1 MSAIILDTETHDMNG
16 YPIEIAHVPVFFE
29 NGELVVNKDACF
41 DEYFSCPQ
49 PISYGA
55 MAVHHILES
64 DIASKPSY
72 ETFRLPEGIQYI
84 IGHNVDYDINALKR
98 IDPDIN
104 VKGICTLALARK
116 AWPDAPAHNLSTLY
130 YMIHGGNAL
139 TRRELRNAHNA
150 GADIMFT
157 TSILEHIT
165 DVLGIKDIET
175 LFEASE
181 AARIPEIIPFGKHKG
196 TRIKDL
202 PGDYVAWL
210 LRQDDLNPYVK
221 IALEKK
227 NAR

>member
-1 MSAIILDTETHDMNG
+1 
-16 YPIEIAHVPVFFE
+16 
-29 NGELVVNKDACF
+29 
-41 DEYFSCPQ
+41 
-49 PISYGA
+49 
-55 MAVHHILES
+55 MAKYITS
-64 DIASKPSY
+64 DQVC
-72 ETFRLPEGIQYI
+72 EMFGITK
-84 IGHNVDYDINALKR
+84 VTLWR
-98 IDPDIN
+98 WE
-104 VKGICTLALARK
+104 VKTQWGI
-116 AWPDAPAHNLSTLY
+116 PFPAPAHNLSTLY